1 MLFSALLTLVSLEI
15 IPEIYFQASKRK
27 ISIDNMTFLLLQYE
41 PHFLLAG
48 IDSSNAGGAISP
60 I

>member
-1 MLFSALLTLVSLEI
+1 MLFSGLLTLVSLEI

-27 ISIDNMTFLLLQYE
+27 ISRHNMTLLLQYE

>member
-1 MLFSALLTLVSLEI
+1 MLFSVLLTLVLLET
-15 IPEIYFQASKRK
+15 IPEIYFQASERE
-27 ISIDNMTFLLLQYE
+27 ISRHNMTLLLQYE
-41 PHFLLAG
+41 LHFLLAG

>member
-1 MLFSALLTLVSLEI
+1 MFFSILLTLVSLET
-15 IPEIYFQASKRK
+15 IPELNFQAGKRK
-27 ISIDNMTFLLLQYE
+27 ISRHNMTFLLQYE

>member
-1 MLFSALLTLVSLEI
+1 MFFSVLLTLVSLET
-15 IPEIYFQASKRK
+15 IPELNFQASERK
-27 ISIDNMTFLLLQYE
+27 ISRHNMTFLLQYE

-48 IDSSNAGGAISP
+48 IDSSKAGGAISP